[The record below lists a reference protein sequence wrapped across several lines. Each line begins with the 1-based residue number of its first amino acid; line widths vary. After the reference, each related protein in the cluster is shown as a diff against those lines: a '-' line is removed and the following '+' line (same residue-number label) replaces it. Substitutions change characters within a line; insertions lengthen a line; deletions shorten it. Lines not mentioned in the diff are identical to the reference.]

1 MFNVVVDRKKRRV
14 WSARTVAVS
23 AGAHLVV
30 LAMVVTAANAGTA
43 PVPVE
48 IIDIGHVA
56 DPPPPPKLPPPSPVE
71 QQQQQQVVV
80 KGQTLELKTP
90 TVVPPDLPPVDPN
103 ARPANP
109 DDYTG
114 EGRVGNEIGTPD
126 PTPQQP
132 VVPDPP
138 LPDFRPEHIPAESAD
153 VLPQLLSPREAQRM
167 LERVYPHILRDAGVA
182 GRTTVQLVIDK
193 NGQVEPGSITVQE
206 TTHDAFRDAAVR
218 AAQRFRF
225 RPARLNGQPVAVS
238 ITIPIEWQIA
248 P

>member
-1 MFNVVVDRKKRRV
+1 MFNVVVDRKKRSV

-30 LAMVVTAANAGTA
+30 LAMVVTAANAGPA

-56 DPPPPPKLPPPSPVE
+56 EKAPPPPPKPAPPPPVE
-71 QQQQQQVVV
+71 QQQQRVVV

-103 ARPANP
+103 ATRANP

-114 EGRVGNEIGTPD
+114 EGRVGNEIGTPE
-126 PTPQQP
+126 PTPQVP

-138 LPDFRPEHIPAESAD
+138 LPDFRTEHIPAENAD

-182 GRTTVQLVIDK
+182 GRTTVLLVIDK

-238 ITIPIEWQIA
+238 ITIPI
-248 P
+248 

>member
-1 MFNVVVDRKKRRV
+1 MFNVVVERKKRRV

-23 AGAHLVV
+23 VGAHLAV
-30 LAMVVTAANAGTA
+30 LAMVVTAATTTEAA
-43 PVPVE
+43 PIPE
-48 IIDIGHVA
+48 FFDIGQVA
-56 DPPPPPKLPPPSPVE
+56 PPPPPPQPTTPPPVE
-71 QQQQQQVVV
+71 QQQRVVV

-114 EGRVGNEIGTPD
+114 EGRVGNEIGTPE

-138 LPDFRPEHIPAESAD
+138 LPDFRTEHIPAENAD
-153 VLPQLLSPREAQRM
+153 VLPQLVSPREAQRM

-182 GRTTVQLVIDK
+182 GRTTVLLVIDK
-193 NGQVEPGSITVQE
+193 DGQVEPGSITVQE
-206 TTHDAFRDAAVR
+206 TTHDAFREAAVR

-238 ITIPIEWQIA
+238 ISIPIEWQIA